1 MKRITAILLCI
12 LLCVS
17 IAGCSSNSG
26 SVDSSLSL
34 VSEFE
39 QGVQTETTDSS
50 VPDKSETD
58 DGKVTTTTGEA
69 TETTVPDNTVE
80 TQTGTPNTPDIRP
93 SGGSTGSGSN
103 KAESSKEPDASTE
116 TKPPQ
121 TTTPPETDAT
131 TESTPKEESKPA
143 ETTKPTETEK
153 PKDTNPPTEET
164 KPEETT
170 PPTETTKPEETEPQ
184 EPTDPYAYPFN
195 IEQIRQDCI
204 ALGRSYGFTLDESLT
219 PNNSSWAG
227 AETASSN
234 TQGTRLKRLLTEMVE
249 YYSPAY
255 REDMGLPAVNITAFN
270 IYCESIGNG
279 TYRIYFLFLL

>member
-17 IAGCSSNSG
+17 IVGCSSHSG

-34 VSEFE
+34 VSELKE
-39 QGVQTETTDSS
+39 DMQTETTDGS
-50 VPDKSETD
+50 VPDTSETD
-58 DGKVTTTTGEA
+58 VSEVSKTTDGSADTA
-69 TETTVPDNTVE
+69 VPDKTVE
-80 TQTGTPNTPDIRP
+80 TQAETPSTPDIKP
-93 SGGSTGSGSN
+93 SGETSEIVTSQTETSEKPDTSTEAN
-103 KAESSKEPDASTE
+103 PPKTNAPTESISKEE
-116 TKPPQ
+116 
-121 TTTPPETDAT
+121 PEPT
-131 TESTPKEESKPA
+131 
-143 ETTKPTETEK
+143 ETTKPTEIAK
-153 PKDTNPPTEET
+153 PSESETT

-170 PPTETTKPEETEPQ
+170 PPAETGKPEETEPPAETEPQ
-184 EPTDPYAYPFN
+184 APTDPYAYPFN

-219 PNNSSWAG
+219 PGNSGWAG

-234 TQGTRLKRLLTEMVE
+234 TQGTRLKKFLTEMVA

-255 REDMGLPAVNITAFN
+255 REDLGLPAVNITAFN
-270 IYCESIGNG
+270 IYCESTGNG